1 MRIKT
6 FWENARIDLLGEHA
20 TNAYVERLEFIINT
34 LNISIFLTI
43 LIIIFILTIIANYCS
58 LNLQSTS
65 ILNDPDSLHIYLIF

>member
-34 LNISIFLTI
+34 LKK
-43 LIIIFILTIIANYCS
+43 
-58 LNLQSTS
+58 
-65 ILNDPDSLHIYLIF
+65 P